1 MKSIVTI
8 YGLAASMLLG
18 GSLSGE
24 TDGTREPQPT
34 RTQDQINDQV
44 QHKLAPL
51 VDQLRRLR
59 LDYREAVLTLL
70 EERERLIR
78 QYPISD

>member
-1 MKSIVTI
+1 
-8 YGLAASMLLG
+8 MLLG
-18 GSLSGE
+18 GSLSGK
-24 TDGTREPQPT
+24 TDGTREPEQT

-78 QYPISD
+78 QYLIGG